1 MEQIQTIEPGVE
13 TLNAVVEDMRN
24 NLKEN
29 QLYYNEGVGEYEPT
43 DPINHNFLE
52 IKKEYETDEDDPWNK
67 ELTSIIFVGGTG
79 GPHYEFRFHLHT
91 QKLTFH
97 YWTWFYSDLYETGL
111 TGAQEDTLKEVLR
124 NYFDAY
130 YNLGVEL

>member
-13 TLNAVVEDMRN
+13 TLNAVVED
-24 NLKEN
+24 
-29 QLYYNEGVGEYEPT
+29 
-43 DPINHNFLE
+43 
-52 IKKEYETDEDDPWNK
+52 ETDEFTGEDT
-67 ELTSIIFVGGTG
+67 LTSIIFVGGTG

-130 YNLGVEL
+130 YALGVQL